1 MRVRQAPMS
10 MWRGGCEQA
19 YQGKWAQEWWWGW
32 WRAFLSRG
40 ARVCVC
46 EGVGEGNGGAGVEA
60 EREWRCWKEGREKR
74 AKGVGVV
81 VSGGGGGGAACT
93 VKLLLTSA
101 VY

>member
-1 MRVRQAPMS
+1 M
-10 MWRGGCEQA
+10 
-19 YQGKWAQEWWWGW
+19 
-32 WRAFLSRG
+32 SRG

-46 EGVGEGNGGAGVEA
+46 EGVGEGNGGAA

-74 AKGVGVV
+74 AKGEGVV

>member
-1 MRVRQAPMS
+1 
-10 MWRGGCEQA
+10 
-19 YQGKWAQEWWWGW
+19 
-32 WRAFLSRG
+32 
-40 ARVCVC
+40 
-46 EGVGEGNGGAGVEA
+46 VGEGKGGAGVEA

-74 AKGVGVV
+74 AKGEGVV

>member
-1 MRVRQAPMS
+1 M
-10 MWRGGCEQA
+10 
-19 YQGKWAQEWWWGW
+19 
-32 WRAFLSRG
+32 G
-40 ARVCVC
+40 ARVVVGLVACVSVTRW
-46 EGVGEGNGGAGVEA
+46 VGEGKGGAGVEA

-81 VSGGGGGGAACT
+81 VSGGVGGGAACT

>member
-1 MRVRQAPMS
+1 M
-10 MWRGGCEQA
+10 
-19 YQGKWAQEWWWGW
+19 
-32 WRAFLSRG
+32 G
-40 ARVCVC
+40 ARVVVGLVACVSVTRC
-46 EGVGEGNGGAGVEA
+46 ARVCAKGVGEGKGGAGVEA

-81 VSGGGGGGAACT
+81 VSGGGGGGVACS

>member
-1 MRVRQAPMS
+1 M
-10 MWRGGCEQA
+10 
-19 YQGKWAQEWWWGW
+19 
-32 WRAFLSRG
+32 G
-40 ARVCVC
+40 ARVVVGLVACVSVTRC
-46 EGVGEGNGGAGVEA
+46 ARVCARGRGEGKGGAGVEA

>member
-1 MRVRQAPMS
+1 M
-10 MWRGGCEQA
+10 
-19 YQGKWAQEWWWGW
+19 
-32 WRAFLSRG
+32 G
-40 ARVCVC
+40 ARVVVGLVACVSVTRC
-46 EGVGEGNGGAGVEA
+46 ARVCAKEVGEGKGGAGVEA

>member
-46 EGVGEGNGGAGVEA
+46 EGVGEGKGGAGVEA